1 MRISVRNMTG
11 DMVDEIELR
20 EDIFG
25 LEPNEAVVHQAVVRQ
40 LANARLGTSD
50 TKTRSE
56 VSGGGRKPW
65 RQKGTGRARQGS
77 TRAPHWRKGGT
88 VFGPHPRSY
97 RKRMP
102 RKMRRL
108 ALKSVLSSKASEESI
123 VLLDDLSLGQ
133 PRTQDLL
140 AVLDRL
146 EVHSSALIMLAERD
160 DNVEKS
166 ARNIPDVKTIRANCL
181 NVIDMLNYD
190 ALVLPLSSLAVIEEI
205 LG

>member
-1 MRISVRNMTG
+1 MTG